1 MSTRQKIYTAD
12 DIQRYLQQKM
22 TPAEMHALE
31 RASLDDDFLADAIEG
46 YAATPS
52 GEHDK
57 IIGQLKASIDEK
69 TGQGAKVVE
78 MKSSW
83 KTWYRAAAVLVILL
97 GSAAVFYTYIS
108 SDKNTNT
115 TTVAKQEATSA
126 EPAPATLSNND
137 TGSSVAANTPA
148 SSLNEKPAASSAEA
162 ADSGKKINPTK
173 ETVAITDN
181 TIVKE
186 NKVQSSI
193 PAETTNE
200 AKKVAAA
207 EQAKVALLKN
217 ATVTAENELADNA
230 RRMLNEKSA
239 ATSQNVFSGRVS
251 GSNNEP
257 LPYAHITIKNDS
269 LHIGTYADINGNF
282 SFVAPDTLLDVEVLA
297 AGYLNQTHQLQKG
310 PLSHNNII
318 LSEDNANTAQIVV
331 TGPAIKD
338 KNSFQQSQIDSSA
351 LAEPDNGWD
360 SYDTYL
366 TNNLFLPQK
375 EKLNTLHGTIE
386 LSFVVSKDGTPDNI
400 TVDKSLL
407 NELDKQAVKALKEGP
422 KWKYR
427 NKNRKGKIVIQF

>member
-22 TPAEMHALE
+22 TPEEMHALE
-31 RASLDDDFLADAIEG
+31 KAALDDDFLADAIEG
-46 YAATPS
+46 YAGTPG
-52 GEHDK
+52 GEHET
-57 IIGQLKASIDEK
+57 IIGQLKASINEK
-69 TGQGAKVVE
+69 VSRGGKVVE
-78 MKSSW
+78 MKSTW

-115 TTVAKQEATSA
+115 TTVAKQDATASQSS
-126 EPAPATLSNND
+126 PTTLSNND
-137 TGSSVAANTPA
+137 TGKNVAANAPA
-148 SSLNEKPAASSAEA
+148 TALHEKSSASTAETK
-162 ADSGKKINPTK
+162 DSGKKINPAK
-173 ETVAITDN
+173 EAVAVTDN
-181 TIVKE
+181 AVVKE
-186 NKVQSSI
+186 NKDQSFI

-200 AKKVAAA
+200 VKKVAAA
-207 EQAKVALLKN
+207 QAKVAMSKN
-217 ATVTAENELADNA
+217 ATITAENELAGNA
-230 RRMLNEKSA
+230 HRMLNEKSVA
-239 ATSQNVFSGRVS
+239 NTQNVFSGRVS

-297 AGYLNQTHQLQKG
+297 AGYFNQPYQLQKG
-310 PLSHNNII
+310 KLGNNNII
-318 LSEDNANTAQIVV
+318 LSEDNTNTAQIGV

-338 KNSFQQSQIDSSA
+338 KKSFQQSQIDSSA
-351 LAEPDNGWD
+351 FAEPDNGWD

-375 EKLNTLHGTIE
+375 EKLNALHGTIE
-386 LSFVVSKDGTPDNI
+386 LSFTVSKDGTPDNI

-427 NKNRKGKIVIQF
+427 NKNRKGKIVIQL